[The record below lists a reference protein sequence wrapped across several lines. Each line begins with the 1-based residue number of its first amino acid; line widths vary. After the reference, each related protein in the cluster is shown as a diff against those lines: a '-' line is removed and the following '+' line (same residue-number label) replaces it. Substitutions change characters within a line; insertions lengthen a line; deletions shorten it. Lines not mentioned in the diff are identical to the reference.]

1 MAETIDYIHLATRE
15 GTGYQQHFVTGR
27 NLLAETL
34 FRATVGPEPM
44 TPDDMARDYD
54 PPVDAVREAVQYC
67 IRNAVLRQREREKD
81 WAESPARGLMATPH
95 G

>member
-15 GTGYQQHFVTGR
+15 GSGYQQYFVKGR

-67 IRNAVLRQREREKD
+67 IRNAVLRQWEREKD
-81 WAESPARGLMATPH
+81 WAESRARGLMAKSH